1 LPPLVATPACT
12 GHAIRTHT
20 RGLYSPK
27 CLEEVRLLKNVL
39 WSEVR
44 TVPVA

>member
-1 LPPLVATPACT
+1 L
-12 GHAIRTHT
+12 IRFFST
-20 RGLYSPK
+20 RGYEAYSPE
-27 CLEEVRLLKNVL
+27 CLEGRSLLKNVL